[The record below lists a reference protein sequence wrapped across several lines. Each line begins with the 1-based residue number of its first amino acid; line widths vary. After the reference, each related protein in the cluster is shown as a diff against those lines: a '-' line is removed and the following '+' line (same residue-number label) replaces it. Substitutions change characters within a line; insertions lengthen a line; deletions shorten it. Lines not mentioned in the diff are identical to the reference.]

1 MKPLVL
7 AVLLAVSLS
16 PALDT
21 RLIQEVDRLDSA
33 LHSVKAEQLPQ
44 GLRESYQGPVGM
56 IASARDAKSP
66 FVRLAR
72 LRYAIP
78 MTEQTLFT
86 VANADSG
93 TDLAKLRLLWTRS
106 RGDFSQPYKPVGGAL
121 IRQAFAEAAYNKG
134 QKLYRA
140 SLPYGKVSG
149 TASGLFY
156 LGEAEGNI
164 RLRKFVESLD
174 LGDNEQPPS
183 AAALRAALE
192 SLRAESLKL
201 AGEDPVSRATI
212 AASSA
217 MKEAEEQ
224 LDENLLAG
232 ATMSLLEARLFL
244 SRRGGKPV
252 AVTPAADAPP
262 GDSMLELWRASMLQ
276 PTVPENTPIIHDDV
290 IPLYLSLRRSS

>member
-1 MKPLVL
+1 VSSFLL
-7 AVLLAVSLS
+7 AVLLAISN
-16 PALDT
+16 PAALD
-21 RLIQEVDRLDSA
+21 DRLAKEVERLDAA
-33 LHSVKAEQLPQ
+33 LHAVKPEQLPPS
-44 GLRESYQGPVGM
+44 LRETYQGPAGM
-56 IASARDAKSP
+56 IVSARDAKSP
-66 FVRLAR
+66 LVRLAR

-86 VANADSG
+86 IANADSS
-93 TDLAKLRLLWTRS
+93 TDQVKLRALWTQR
-106 RGDFSQPYKPVGGAL
+106 RGDFALPYKSAGGAL
-121 IRQAFAEAAYNKG
+121 IRQAISESAYNRG

-149 TASGLFY
+149 TPSGLFY
-156 LGEAEGNI
+156 LGEAEGNV
-164 RLRKFVESLD
+164 RLRRFVEGLD
-174 LGDNEQPPS
+174 LGGDEHPPS

-192 SLRAESLKL
+192 SLRAESLKI

-217 MKEAEEQ
+217 MKEAEEE
-224 LDENLLAG
+224 LDLNLLAG

-244 SRRGGKPV
+244 SRRTGKPV
-252 AVTPAADAPP
+252 AAAPAPDAPP

-276 PTVPENTPIIHDDV
+276 PTVPENTAIIHDDV